1 MDTTDII
8 SKLQKEISHLNNELA
23 EQHQLCNYY
32 KEAYEKLM
40 EKEAYNFALFQF
52 NPFHT
57 VIVDRNG
64 RVIKSNTAK
73 QKSGDR
79 LPNIGDIM
87 YKDYASKHSID
98 MYSHLM
104 DCIRNDKVKT
114 FPEMPYED
122 RYLAIT
128 ISPFPEGAIV
138 VTRDITA
145 EKHDEQERIK
155 LIKHLQKALEEI
167 ETLRDLLP
175 ICASCKRIRDDSG
188 YWQEVE
194 EYFKQRSHL
203 DFSHTMCPDCVQ
215 HIYPEVWEQIEKKRI
230 HRTASLQHTH
240 KKSDPM

>member
-1 MDTTDII
+1 MTPSEIN
-8 SKLQKEISHLNNELA
+8 QHVQEEKELLNKELD
-23 EQHQLCNYY
+23 EQRRLCNYY
-32 KEAYEKLM
+32 RRAYEELQ
-40 EKEAYNFALFQF
+40 EKEEYNFALFQF

-64 RVIKSNTAK
+64 KVIKSNTAK

-104 DCIRNDKVKT
+104 DCIQTGKAKN
-114 FPEMPYED
+114 FPEMQYGD
-122 RYLAIT
+122 RYLAVT
-128 ISPFPEGAIV
+128 ISPFPAGAII

-145 EKHDEQERIK
+145 EKHAEQERIN
-155 LIKHLQKALEEI
+155 LIRHLQKALEEI
-167 ETLRDLLP
+167 ETLRELLP

-188 YWQEVE
+188 YWREVE
-194 EYFKQRSHL
+194 EYFKHRNHL

-215 HIYPEVWEQIEKKRI
+215 RIYPEVWEQIEKKRI
-230 HRTASLQHTH
+230 HRTTTLQHIH
-240 KKSDPM
+240 KKCDPM